1 MEIIYLLIP
10 LSLLLVGV
18 ALWAFFWA
26 VKTGQFDDLDAPA
39 LDILD
44 DDLQASELSTKA
56 DGQSSSD
63 NGKGSNPS

>member
-10 LSLLLVGV
+10 LSLILVAA

-26 VKTGQFDDLDAPA
+26 VKSGQFDDLDSPA

-44 DDLQASELSTKA
+44 DDSPASENDDAHT
-56 DGQSSSD
+56 
-63 NGKGSNPS
+63 GKGSSKKLPSN

>member
-10 LSLLLVGV
+10 LSLILVAA

-26 VKTGQFDDLDAPA
+26 VKSGQFDDLDSPA

-44 DDLQASELSTKA
+44 DDSPASENDDEHT
-56 DGQSSSD
+56 
-63 NGKGSNPS
+63 GKGSSKKLPSN